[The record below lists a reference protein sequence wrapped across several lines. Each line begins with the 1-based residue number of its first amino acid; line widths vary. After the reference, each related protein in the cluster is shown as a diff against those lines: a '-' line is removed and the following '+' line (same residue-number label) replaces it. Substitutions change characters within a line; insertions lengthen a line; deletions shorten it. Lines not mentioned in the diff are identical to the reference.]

1 MKPIKINRRV
11 DKEIKSF
18 WLSND
23 LSKNKLLKSTI
34 YLDSDVNDRI
44 VLFKS
49 IIQDY
54 ELLIRIKFLEE
65 YPFRPPLVWVNNY
78 DYRDLLV
85 IKGNIIQKFIG
96 NKCSCCSTILCN
108 WCVSYGT
115 REIIS
120 EIRKMLSIKLK
131 LNEIRITRQVV
142 RQKIGTYVPIEEF
155 I

>member
-1 MKPIKINRRV
+1 MEIKINRRV

-34 YLDSDVNDRI
+34 YLDSDVSERT
-44 VLFKS
+44 VFFRS
-49 IIQDY
+49 IIQNY
-54 ELLIRIKFLEE
+54 ELLIRIKFLQE

-120 EIRKMLSIKLK
+120 EIRQMLIIKLK
-131 LNEIRITRQVV
+131 LNEIRLIRQLV

>member
-1 MKPIKINRRV
+1 MEIKINRRV
-11 DKEIKSF
+11 DKEINSF

-34 YLDSDVNDRI
+34 YLDSDINERTVFFR
-44 VLFKS
+44 S
-49 IIQDY
+49 IIQHY
-54 ELLIRIKFLEE
+54 ELLIRIKFLQE

-120 EIRKMLSIKLK
+120 EIRQMLIIKLK
-131 LNEIRITRQVV
+131 LNEIRLIRQLV

>member
-1 MKPIKINRRV
+1 MEIKINRRV

-18 WLSND
+18 WLSNN

-34 YLDSDVNDRI
+34 YLDSDVSERT
-44 VLFKS
+44 VFFRS
-49 IIQDY
+49 IIQNY
-54 ELLIRIKFLEE
+54 ELLIRIKFLQE

-120 EIRKMLSIKLK
+120 EIRQMLIIKLK
-131 LNEIRITRQVV
+131 LNEIRLIRQLV